1 MSVASHRFV
10 RIVLVVA
17 LAPFSASSA
26 VAQTFSW
33 GATGTGGTGTWDSG
47 TTANWFNGAAVAW
60 PTSGTGA
67 VFGAPNQGTY
77 TVTAVDAIN
86 AQSLSFV
93 QRNYTLTGGTITL
106 ASSTTPTITLAVSG
120 TPSTTTINS
129 VLAGSQGLAIVGVSG
144 SAQSLV
150 LGGSNTFTGNTV
162 ISGSGGT
169 NVNITTRPTALGS
182 GTVFLSVSNP
192 GLVNVLTATNM
203 NFSNPIVFVGG
214 TAGGR
219 QALTASGTLSG
230 PISITGTIP
239 AQHGIQTPSVT
250 GTSLLVSGNI
260 TGTTTAPIS
269 FRANSSGATITFSGT
284 YNNPAAALDINS
296 GNLNLVIT
304 STGHSYASLA
314 MNAGTITLG
323 TNAAL
328 SGTSAAIF
336 TSAASPTLALN
347 GFNATIAGLTGTF
360 AASGTATIRNG
371 AGLGSNSVLTLA
383 NLSGTNNFFGQIVDG
398 AAGTLALVFNA
409 PGRRQVL
416 SGSNSY
422 SGGTTVVGGTLQ
434 VNNASALGA
443 STAPLAVTTGTLD
456 LNGFSPTVGTLSGS
470 TGGVITS
477 VAAATLTGSS
487 ASNSTYGG
495 AFTGAV
501 GFTKA
506 GSGLLT
512 LTGSSTN
519 TGATTVAGGTLAV
532 DGVFASSL
540 NSVSVSSGAVLQGT
554 GTIAGAVSVIGTL
567 SPGNSPGV
575 ITLGSVVLGGSSST
589 IIEIND
595 LIRGTQ
601 YDGVNIS
608 GTSSSLT
615 YGGDLSISFGNA
627 SPFAEG
633 TTFDIFNFTGG
644 YLGDY
649 ASVVSTGFYSGTWS
663 SLGSGTFQ
671 LASGGQTL
679 QFSEVTGDLV
689 VLVPE
694 PAALAVCG
702 LGVVGIVAVIRRRR
716 RAA

>member
-1 MSVASHRFV
+1 MTAIPV
-10 RIVLVVA
+10 RIALVMGIA
-17 LAPFSASSA
+17 TLAASTAS
-26 VAQTFSW
+26 AQTFSW

-60 PTSGTGA
+60 PTTGTGA
-67 VFGAPNQGTY
+67 VFGAPNAGTY

-383 NLSGTNNFFGQIVDG
+383 NLSGTNNFFGQIIDG
-398 AAGTLALVFNA
+398 AAGTLALVFDA

-416 SGSNSY
+416 SGTNSY

-456 LNGFSPTVGTLSGS
+456 LGGFSPTVGTLSGS

-477 VAAATLTGSS
+477 VAAATLTTSS
-487 ASNSTYGG
+487 TANSTYGG
-495 AFTGAV
+495 VFTGAV
-501 GFTKA
+501 GLSKG

-512 LTGSSTN
+512 LTGSSSN
-519 TGATTVAGGTLAV
+519 TGPTAITGGTLAV
-532 DGVFASSL
+532 NGVLGSG
-540 NSVSVSSGAVLQGT
+540 SVSVSAGAWLQGS
-554 GTIAGAVSVIGTL
+554 GTLAGPVSVIGTL

-575 ITLGSVVLGGSSST
+575 ITLGSVVLGGSST
-589 IIEIND
+589 TLIEIND
-595 LIRGTQ
+595 LTRGTQ
-601 YDGVNIS
+601 YDGVNIT
-608 GTSSSLT
+608 GTSNSLT
-615 YGGDLSISFGNA
+615 YGGALSLSFGNA
-627 SPFAEG
+627 SPFATN

-644 YLGDY
+644 ALGDY
-649 ASVVSTGFYSGTWS
+649 ASVTSTGFYSGTWS
-663 SLGSGTFQ
+663 SLGSGTFE
-671 LASGGQTL
+671 LSSGGQTL
-679 QFSEVTGDLV
+679 QFSEVTGDIV

-694 PAALAVCG
+694 PATLALAG
-702 LGVVGIVAVIRRRR
+702 LGLTGLAAAIRRRAR
-716 RAA
+716 RSSSDA